1 MKDIVKQLH
10 SYLAFDQ
17 PMQIDV
23 ISSKFSLIH
32 EQQQKLIRRWS
43 TQSTRQKL
51 VSRYWFTDVC
61 GHFVALICLPLLM
74 TLAIEHTFNSHVL
87 AVLFLA
93 AILSFLIMLFT
104 HYLPGFTRE
113 FLPNLETV
121 KNDHDVLEQKALI
134 SQLRHQLEVQ
144 KEEIIQQQKAFEVR
158 LQRELSEQ
166 ESRLLKQQERTQRK
180 LQEKAAETRSN
191 AEQQQGELKKCRQ
204 AQLSNFAL
212 TLVFYVWTRSAGING
227 ITPNDQNTQLLQQLY
242 GVDRGSLRN
251 NLELIFGTGSKRKHL
266 GERKLTE
273 MRNRFGEA
281 EAFFKQLNHHQGVSM
296 LKELENKILGNS

>member
-1 MKDIVKQLH
+1 MKDLVKRLH

-17 PMQIDV
+17 PMQMDV
-23 ISSKFSLIH
+23 IRSKFSLIH
-32 EQQQKLIRRWS
+32 GQQQKIIREWS
-43 TQSTRQKL
+43 AASTRQKL
-51 VSRYWFTDVC
+51 VARYWYIDVL
-61 GHFVALICLPLLM
+61 GHFVALICLPLLI
-74 TLAIEHTFNSHVL
+74 TLTVEHTINSHIV

-93 AILSFLIMLFT
+93 AMLSFLIMLCS
-104 HYLPGFTRE
+104 HYLPGFTHE

-121 KNDHDVLEQKALI
+121 KNSHDVLKQEAQVT
-134 SQLRHQLEVQ
+134 QLRHQLELQ

-180 LQEKAAETRSN
+180 IQEQAAETRNN
-191 AEQQQGELKKCRQ
+191 AEQQQEELKKCRQ

-227 ITPNDQNTQLLQQLY
+227 ITPNDQNAQLLQQLY

-251 NLELIFGTGSKRKHL
+251 NLELISGTASKRKNL

-273 MRNRFGEA
+273 MRNRFEEA
-281 EAFFKQLNHHQGVSM
+281 EAFFKQLNYPQGVSM